1 MSLNKLYGMIL
12 GFSDFFLSH
21 IVSYIPSHYIRNLIY
36 DSFFNICVSKN
47 STLHMGT
54 KFFGVKPSI
63 PKFISQIV
71 LKVSKKD
78 MERNYLQIDSCSSI
92 GDHCF
97 LDYRGSIYIG
107 KNVNISSQ
115 VIILTGSHDPQ
126 DSKFKYTKKE
136 VIIEDYVWLSTR
148 SMILPGVT
156 VGKGAVI
163 AAGAVVTK
171 DVPPYTI
178 VGGVP
183 ANKIGDRNK
192 DLDYN
197 VNFKGF
203 FK

>member
-1 MSLNKLYGMIL
+1 
-12 GFSDFFLSH
+12 
-21 IVSYIPSHYIRNLIY
+21 
-36 DSFFNICVSKN
+36 
-47 STLHMGT
+47 MGT
-54 KFFGVKPSI
+54 KFFGVKPVPPSLI
-63 PKFISQIV
+63 
-71 LKVSKKD
+71 LKLMSNIFNIKIKI
-78 MERNYLQIDSCSSI
+78 NFLKIDSCTSI

-97 LDYRGSIYIG
+97 LDYRKSIIIG

-115 VIILTGSHDPQ
+115 VIILTGDHDPQ
-126 DSKFKYTKKE
+126 DKHFKYRGRS

-156 VGKGAVI
+156 IGKGAVV

-183 ANKIGDRNK
+183 ARKIGDRNR

-203 FK
+203 LK